1 MTPAVVA
8 ISRYRALDPG
18 MSVMFDNYEREFKN
32 ISATISAKI
41 NLLPNTS
48 GDEKAKAA
56 SNIEKEL
63 SEAESLV
70 QQMDLEVR
78 SMAGALR
85 SELQGRVRAYKTT
98 FSDMKKRFHDS
109 RSAFGS
115 SVSQRDELLSGGKRS
130 VELTAEAHGQRARL
144 LAANESLQ
152 TSTTRLEQT
161 QRIVSDTEEIGVSI
175 LGDLSQQR
183 ETLQGTRDKH
193 ARPCTPPARMRLR
206 ACGAAPAVLPA
217 ARAAFC
223 VQLRGVDTDLARSRK
238 ILTSMA
244 RRAVANKFIMVGIII
259 ALFLFIA
266 LIVYIQ
272 WFSGPSTP
280 QPANPNPIEHKR
292 LLMQLREF

>member
-1 MTPAVVA
+1 
-8 ISRYRALDPG
+8 

-183 ETLQGTRDKH
+183 ETLQGTRDK
-193 ARPCTPPARMRLR
+193 
-206 ACGAAPAVLPA
+206 
-217 ARAAFC
+217 
-223 VQLRGVDTDLARSRK
+223 LRGVDTDLARSRK